1 MPSGEGCSKYDRVDH
16 MNMKVADASVKNI
29 LKVFLKIG
37 TFAFGGLYSMLA
49 FFERELV
56 QKKKW
61 LSHEEFTESVVMGQ
75 LTPGA
80 PVVNTGIFIGYRL
93 NKLRGALATVVGQV
107 LPSFVIVLTL
117 SYLYIKYKEIAVLK
131 AVLKGIG
138 AAVVGLLSSVV
149 YSMSGKLL
157 KDYKSILIAI
167 IAFLCLAVFRLNP
180 IALIVAAGIAGLLIS
195 RGEGRHGNP

>member
-1 MPSGEGCSKYDRVDH
+1 
-16 MNMKVADASVKNI
+16 
-29 LKVFLKIG
+29 
-37 TFAFGGLYSMLA
+37 
-49 FFERELV
+49 
-56 QKKKW
+56 
-61 LSHEEFTESVVMGQ
+61 MGQ

-107 LPSFVIVLTL
+107 LPSFVIILTL

-157 KDYKSILIAI
+157 KEYKSILIAI
-167 IAFLCLAVFRLNP
+167 IAFQCLAVFRLNP
-180 IALIVAAGIAGLLIS
+180 IALIIAAGIAGLLIS
-195 RGEGRHGNP
+195 RGEGRNGNP